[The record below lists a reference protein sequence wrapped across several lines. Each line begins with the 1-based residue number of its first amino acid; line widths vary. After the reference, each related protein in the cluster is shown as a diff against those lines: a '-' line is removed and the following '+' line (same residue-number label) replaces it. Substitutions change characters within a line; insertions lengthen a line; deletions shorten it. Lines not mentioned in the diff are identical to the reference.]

1 MPDVPVVR
9 EAELAAF
16 RLDLGLVQSLL
27 PKITRRDLGADRA
40 YGRVVDD
47 AVVPNERV
55 GAAVDGARKLTPCRR
70 LKTDSEDVGA
80 APLGGLTRKLT
91 DALAVLSWGSVDRS
105 GGVAARAGRTF
116 VTL

>member
-55 GAAVDGARKLTPCRR
+55 GAAVDGARKLTVRM
-70 LKTDSEDVGA
+70 
-80 APLGGLTRKLT
+80 
-91 DALAVLSWGSVDRS
+91 
-105 GGVAARAGRTF
+105 
-116 VTL
+116 